1 MSKYAVGDIQ
11 GNYKVWEKIKTIL
24 KPDDTLY
31 VLGSAMDYG
40 EDGVKIIQEI
50 MNDSRI
56 VYLFGTH
63 DYFFCNRYKYNTSH
77 LHNNN
82 GGSITWQKFSKLT
95 EAAQKKIYNF
105 LKTRPLFTILINNNS
120 QEIYLSNNGCENFKL
135 TEGDFL
141 FHNNYAYD
149 TEPSKFDF
157 SIHGNITVKE
167 IEGWKRTQNKKSKS
181 GDVVNHWYNKNHLTI
196 NNSPA
201 LTNSAILVNLDTLEE
216 RYVTA

>member
-11 GNYKVWEKIKTIL
+11 GNYKVWEKVKSLL

-50 MNDSRI
+50 MDDDRI

-63 DYFFCNRYKYNTSH
+63 DYFFCIRYKFNTSH
-77 LHNNN
+77 LHNMN
-82 GGSITWQKFSKLT
+82 GGSMTWQKFNKLSET
-95 EAAQKKIYNF
+95 AQKKFYNF
-105 LKTRPLFTILINNNS
+105 LKTRPLFTVVINDKS
-120 QEIYLSNNGCENFKL
+120 QEIYLSNNGCEDFKL
-135 TEGDFL
+135 SEGDFL
-141 FHNNYAYD
+141 FKNNYAYD
-149 TEPSKFDF
+149 DSSSKFDF

-167 IEGWKRTQNKKSKS
+167 IENWKREHNKKVKS
-181 GDVVNHWYNKNHLTI
+181 GEPVNHWYNKNHLTI

-201 LTNSAILVNLDTLEE
+201 LTNSVILVNLDTLEE
-216 RYVTA
+216 KYVAG